1 MVKTVDFSTLAPD
14 FTLDYM
20 QSKLSLWA
28 YLAVSV
34 VLLIS
39 LNSCHVL
46 NSSIMLEADKK
57 FAYDSLKLDSA
68 NFSAEYRLAPDDV
81 IELRLFANDGFKMVD
96 LITSGGATPGNAL
109 ARQGFEYIIDV
120 RGYAKLPILGMVKLD
135 SMTLR
140 EAELHLEERYS
151 VYYVNP
157 FVLMRVIN
165 RRVIVFP
172 GDPGR
177 AQVIGLNNSNTTV
190 FEAIAQAGGITE
202 NGKANNIKLIRQT
215 DDPGHPKV
223 FRIDL
228 SKIENVEQGNI
239 VVQSNDIIY
248 VEPRRRL
255 ASRTLQE
262 VSPILSLFTSALT
275 IYLIFS
281 RGL

>member
-1 MVKTVDFSTLAPD
+1 
-14 FTLDYM
+14 M
-20 QSKLSLWA
+20 QSKLSFWGCAIVLVGF
-28 YLAVSV
+28 LVSQ
-34 VLLIS
+34 S
-39 LNSCHVL
+39 SCQVI
-46 NSSIMLEADKK
+46 NSSIMLEAKK
-57 FAYDSLKLDSA
+57 NFAYDSLALDSA

-96 LITSGGATPGNAL
+96 LITSGGTTAGNPL
-109 ARQGFEYIIDV
+109 ARQGFDYVIDA
-120 RGYAKLPILGMVKLD
+120 RGYAKLPILGLVKLD

-140 EAELHLEERYS
+140 EAENHLEERYS

-157 FVLMRVIN
+157 FVLMKVIN
-165 RRVIVFP
+165 RRVVVFP

-177 AQVIGLNNSNTTV
+177 AQVIGLANSNTTV
-190 FEAIAQAGGITE
+190 FEAIAQAGGISA

-215 DDPGHPKV
+215 DDPAHPKV
-223 FRIDL
+223 FKLDL

-262 VSPILSLFTSALT
+262 VSPVLSLFTSALT